1 MSDSKQKHFL
11 TRPLNRRNLLRAG
24 AGAAALSAAGF
35 SLPQARVSAQATI
48 KLDFPSWQAEEP
60 GFSDWWKGLI
70 SAFQTDNP
78 NVEINLNQIPFAQYV
93 DTLTTRFAAN
103 DAPDIVHLPS
113 RNFYQFAD
121 QGWLASLTDC
131 LTEAGVV
138 TSDDKPDQWID
149 LESEM
154 VWDGEVRGLLLLGYG
169 YIFFYNQKMLDDA
182 GVAVPT
188 TPDELVAAAK
198 AMTTGDVFGYGGTTA
213 DHPNVYTEASTFVL
227 GAGQQWVKDGKYNL
241 TAPEVAEALTPYRD
255 VLKYSPKGQTSE
267 LNRQLFFNGKVGMIM
282 DGPWV
287 LAGREDAPADVQPNI
302 KVGPIPFSTTTGG
315 ASNSLHMPDSLKGD
329 KADIVSRF
337 IQLAASPEWQ
347 DKYAALTKSP
357 AGRKGA
363 VTEETLKANPE
374 LELFNEAASKAV
386 SSIPNDKTVKT
397 NYTQF
402 SKIMVDGIVRM
413 ITSDDDTAA
422 VLKDTQDQL
431 EDQVPL

>member
-1 MSDSKQKHFL
+1 
-11 TRPLNRRNLLRAG
+11 
-24 AGAAALSAAGF
+24 
-35 SLPQARVSAQATI
+35 
-48 KLDFPSWQAEEP
+48 
-60 GFSDWWKGLI
+60 
-70 SAFQTDNP
+70 
-78 NVEINLNQIPFAQYV
+78 
-93 DTLTTRFAAN
+93 
-103 DAPDIVHLPS
+103 
-113 RNFYQFAD
+113 
-121 QGWLASLTDC
+121 
-131 LTEAGVV
+131 
-138 TSDDKPDQWID
+138 
-149 LESEM
+149 
-154 VWDGEVRGLLLLGYG
+154 
-169 YIFFYNQKMLDDA
+169 
-182 GVAVPT
+182 
-188 TPDELVAAAK
+188 
-198 AMTTGDVFGYGGTTA
+198 
-213 DHPNVYTEASTFVL
+213 
-227 GAGQQWVKDGKYNL
+227 
-241 TAPEVAEALTPYRD
+241 
-255 VLKYSPKGQTSE
+255 
-267 LNRQLFFNGKVGMIM
+267 MIM

-329 KADIVSRF
+329 KADIVCRF

-386 SSIPNDKTVKT
+386 SFIPNDKTVKT